1 MSLQLTNKDYVNI
14 LKFYKMK
21 IPKSK
26 SLLKINAEKI
36 LNDKLCRCIKKL
48 DPDNEVSSIAICT
61 STIFNKKNIK
71 RGKFTC
77 KKKRMIKLSKPR
89 NKTRKYKAH

>member
-1 MSLQLTNKDYVNI
+1 MSLELTNKDYVNI
-14 LKFYKMK
+14 LKFYKMT

-26 SLLKINAEKI
+26 RLLKMNAEKI

-48 DPDNEVSSIAICT
+48 ENYENINSGAVCT
-61 STIFNKKNIK
+61 TAVINRKNIK

-77 KKKRMIKLSKPR
+77 KKKRMIKLRKNR
-89 NKTRKYKAH
+89 RTRKSKKH